1 MKFLVFTRPIEGI
14 EKKLPRPREFEA
26 QIGWIREQ
34 LDSGRIDC
42 AYHGE
47 NHAVA
52 IVNAESRED
61 LEQFYGTMPLVELVD
76 RKVEALGSLFD
87 QMQGVLESLSQ
98 ISSAQELSER
108 HEGKLPLR
116 NGAIRNRPTG
126 WADWT
131 LPLPYVQEVQ
141 RRRLHLDR
149 LGQSRSFQM
158 AKR

>member
-1 MKFLVFTRPIEGI
+1 MKFLVFTWPIEGI

-76 RKVEALGSLFD
+76 RQVEALGSLFD
-87 QMQGVLESLSQ
+87 QIQGVLESL
-98 ISSAQELSER
+98 R
-108 HEGKLPLR
+108 KYHLR
-116 NGAIRNRPTG
+116 
-126 WADWT
+126 
-131 LPLPYVQEVQ
+131 E
-141 RRRLHLDR
+141 
-149 LGQSRSFQM
+149 S
-158 AKR
+158 

>member
-1 MKFLVFTRPIEGI
+1 MGSSEV
-14 EKKLPRPREFEA
+14 
-26 QIGWIREQ
+26 
-34 LDSGRIDC
+34 DSGRIDC

-61 LEQFYGTMPLVELVD
+61 LEQLYRTTPLVELTN
-76 RKVEALGSLFD
+76 RQVEALGSLFD
-87 QMQGVLESLSQ
+87 QMQGVLESLRKYHLRKS
-98 ISSAQELSER
+98 LSER

-126 WADWT
+126 WGDWT
-131 LPLPYVQEVQ
+131 LPLPYLQEVQ

-158 AKR
+158 AERSRAAVIV

>member
-1 MKFLVFTRPIEGI
+1 MKFLVFTRPIDGI

-42 AYHGE
+42 AYYGE

-76 RKVEALGSLFD
+76 RQVEALGSLFD
-87 QMQGVLESLSQ
+87 QMQGVLESL
-98 ISSAQELSER
+98 R
-108 HEGKLPLR
+108 KYHLR
-116 NGAIRNRPTG
+116 
-126 WADWT
+126 
-131 LPLPYVQEVQ
+131 E
-141 RRRLHLDR
+141 
-149 LGQSRSFQM
+149 S
-158 AKR
+158 